1 MREWG
6 NCFLNWQDGVCTVKM
21 SGYFQNVET
30 HLFSFFI
37 SCRDIYLFSFLFC
50 SFLYTFLTFILTCK
64 SLSSL
69 SVCPYLSFFVN
80 IFFFCFLSLSFVL
93 SISYFFL
100 SLALHTIL
108 HLIQPKLC
116 LTLEYKDFI
125 PELLSR
131 V

>member
-69 SVCPYLSFFVN
+69 SVCPYLPF
-80 IFFFCFLSLSFVL
+80 L
-93 SISYFFL
+93 SISFFFVSFLFLLFCQYLIFFL